1 MMNRIDV
8 ISVRSTSS
16 VLPAVQKKGDRLI
29 AQNQNTYE
37 KRKREM
43 DKKLKADAKRARK
56 NQRKNGDSPTSSH
69 GLFGYEFKK
78 RDTTE

>member
-1 MMNRIDV
+1 LFV
-8 ISVRSTSS
+8 
-16 VLPAVQKKGDRLI
+16 KGDSVI

-56 NQRKNGDSPTSSH
+56 NQQKRGDSAPSPT
-69 GLFGYEFKK
+69 GPFGYEFKK
-78 RDTTE
+78 RDITD